1 MGTYRLP
8 ECSPSTQ
15 RYAPPAH
22 DIDMEMID
30 LIDFD
35 LLGKNTRMHI
45 LLQYHHIII
54 IGNGLGIQDEGC
66 VEVHQ
71 AAGRAR
77 RVRSP
82 VTRLRRGETTASRY
96 ESRCG

>member
-30 LIDFD
+30 LIDSAW
-35 LLGKNTRMHI
+35 KNTRMHI
-45 LLQYHHIII
+45 PQYHHIII
-54 IGNGLGIQDEGC
+54 IVGNGLGIQDEGC
-66 VEVHQ
+66 VEVYQ
-71 AAGRAR
+71 AAGRAC
-77 RVRSP
+77 RVRSS
-82 VTRLRRGETTASRY
+82 VTRLRRGEATASRY